1 MISIIISF
9 LLIFIL
15 IKFLYSIQNYEN
27 FTLNNKKYVLL
38 TTETPRIIEYNTLKK
53 MYPDIP
59 PYEKIGNENEKYI
72 LRENVI
78 KDVCK
83 CDNFVDIN
91 KYQDLI
97 NKINFI
103 DNNYKNQIFNISQ
116 REQDLTNK
124 VENYI
129 LKYKISDDSNKIRNL
144 ENRLNILEE
153 DKKNASK
160 ETDKATQQAN
170 DLEKELNK
178 QYPPEQMEKMN
189 TVADKVTNLNL
200 NNMSIEEIAKLN
212 PKDFQI

>member
-27 FTLNNKKYVLL
+27 FTINNKKYVLL
-38 TTETPRIIEYNTLKK
+38 TTETPRIIEYNDLKK

-59 PYEKIGNENEKYI
+59 SYEKIGNENEKYI
-72 LRENVI
+72 LRENII
-78 KDVCK
+78 KDVCN

-103 DNNYKNQIFNISQ
+103 DSSYKDQIFNISQ

-124 VENYI
+124 IDNYI
-129 LKYKISDDSNKIRNL
+129 LKYKISDDSKKIRNL

-153 DKKNASK
+153 DKKNALK

-170 DLEKELNK
+170 NLDKELNK
-178 QYPPEQMEKMN
+178 QFPPEQMEKMN
-189 TVADKVTNLNL
+189 SIADKVNKLNIAG
-200 NNMSIEEIAKLN
+200 MSMDDFMKLN
-212 PKDFQI
+212 PKDFQ